1 MMQTVSLYLAFFA
14 IWIGSVLLM
23 RDTVRLHYGADSAD
37 KLNTTARMRFRTWL
51 LIWLAIATVLSVL
64 AFLNPAVRLPGFVIP
79 ASVVLLAL
87 AYGSVLR
94 KLTQHQGSNSSDA
107 WRVALGLQRWRAYF
121 GGLILLG
128 GALSLLPWSFALA
141 AGLGDIFVGLW
152 AMWLHRL
159 ANKQGRNLSLT
170 TIYAFT
176 ILGVADLINAGRLGG
191 AVVLPWLI
199 ERNMPGFILLL
210 PLFGV
215 PIMLVTH
222 FWILR
227 SKRLANDGAQ
237 TAHGLKFMA

>member
-14 IWIGSVLLM
+14 IWIGSVLLI

-37 KLNTTARMRFRTWL
+37 KLNTTARMRFRTLL

-107 WRVALGLQRWRAYF
+107 YF
-121 GGLILLG
+121 GGAILLG

-227 SKRLANDGAQ
+227 NRLTNDGAQ